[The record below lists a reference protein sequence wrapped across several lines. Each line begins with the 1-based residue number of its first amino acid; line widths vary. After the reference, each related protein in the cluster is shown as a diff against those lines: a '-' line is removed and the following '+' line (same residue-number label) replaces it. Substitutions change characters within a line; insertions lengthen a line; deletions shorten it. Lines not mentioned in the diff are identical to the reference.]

1 LEPLFFGIIIK
12 GVSNQFKF
20 HPKEALMKKF
30 FLITFCIVVLGFV
43 AANAGAQTPGVT
55 PKLLLK
61 TTLSDDTTKEVFMML
76 VDFLPGSTTGRHT
89 HPGDEYGFVLQ
100 GTFELSTEGHEKRRL
115 STGDAFHT
123 PKGII
128 HENRN
133 VGDTPARVAIT
144 IVGDK
149 GKPFVTPAK

>member
-43 AANAGAQTPGVT
+43 SANAGAQTPGVT

-61 TTLSDDTTKEVFMML
+61 TTLSDDTTKEVSMTL
-76 VDFLPGSTTGRHT
+76 VEFPPGGASGRHI
-89 HPGDEYGFVLQ
+89 HPGGDE
-100 GTFELSTEGHEKRRL
+100 
-115 STGDAFHT
+115 
-123 PKGII
+123 
-128 HENRN
+128 
-133 VGDTPARVAIT
+133 
-144 IVGDK
+144 
-149 GKPFVTPAK
+149 